1 MQQTFR
7 NDWKIFLK
15 GEMPGSDSSRKESKT
30 YIPGSAGRK
39 GRDWCIIGKKQCLA
53 AFPRFLI
60 HSFPLM
66 SETEHPFLLWQLGY
80 GTKKLKI
87 NGTFCEQTLEQLGI
101 AGHNCSGWSNGDIWL
116 LPQRFSNGRK
126 ASKDNPIGH
135 CQAELPGVQTLGWG
149 GWVSSMGAE
158 EGEWQNSQLCIL
170 AFLAYNPGSM

>member
-1 MQQTFR
+1 MNRPWNSWALLDTTAVVGQMGTS
-7 NDWKIFLK
+7 
-15 GEMPGSDSSRKESKT
+15 GS
-30 YIPGSAGRK
+30 
-39 GRDWCIIGKKQCLA
+39 
-53 AFPRFLI
+53 
-60 HSFPLM
+60 
-66 SETEHPFLLWQLGY
+66 
-80 GTKKLKI
+80 
-87 NGTFCEQTLEQLGI
+87 
-101 AGHNCSGWSNGDIWL
+101 